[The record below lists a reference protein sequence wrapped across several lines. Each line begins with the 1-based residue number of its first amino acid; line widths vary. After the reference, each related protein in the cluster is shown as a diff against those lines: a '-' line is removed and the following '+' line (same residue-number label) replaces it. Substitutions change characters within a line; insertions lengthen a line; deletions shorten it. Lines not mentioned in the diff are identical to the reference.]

1 MISFADNEDIKGLGR
16 RTAFQY
22 YLTALTV
29 IFIIFFFFDL
39 TIDLITPLWLS
50 AIMPFL
56 FIIPLILLKKGIKL
70 SYLITSNI
78 IELMLIF
85 QLLLILNPKHYYVL
99 IYWIGLIPLL
109 VMSMVKP
116 RAAKAWGVFVLLF
129 ILINGI
135 YILLKFPSYEFTL
148 YPKKY
153 LAAGFVFWMITFA
166 IVSII
171 NLIQERNRNLLAIK
185 NKELS
190 NLKFQI
196 ENKNE
201 ELSLQNKKI
210 SEINDKLRHLNENLE
225 VRITE
230 RTQDI
235 EQRNIQL
242 SEYAFINSHLLRA
255 PVARIIG
262 LLNLFSKTKSESK
275 RAEILEHLK
284 QSGSDLDDVV
294 SKINLALD
302 EENKLERGIL

>member
-1 MISFADNEDIKGLGR
+1 MIVFTDNEDIKGVGR

-56 FIIPLILLKKGIKL
+56 FIIPLILLRKGVKL
-70 SYLITSNI
+70 SYLITTNI
-78 IELMLIF
+78 LELMLIF
-85 QLLLILNPKHYYVL
+85 QLLLVLNPKHYYVL

-109 VMSMVKP
+109 LISMVKP
-116 RAAKAWGVFVLLF
+116 KAAKVWGVFVLLF
-129 ILINGI
+129 IVINGI
-135 YILLKFPSYEFTL
+135 YILLKFPSYELTL

-153 LAAGFVFWMITFA
+153 LAAGFVFWMIAFA
-166 IVSII
+166 IIFII
-171 NLIQERNRNLLAIK
+171 NLIQERNSNLLAIK

-190 NLKFQI
+190 KLKYQI

-201 ELSLQNKKI
+201 ELNLQNKKI
-210 SEINDKLRHLNENLE
+210 NEINDKLSRLNENLE
-225 VRITE
+225 VRIAE
-230 RTQDI
+230 RIQDL

-242 SEYAFINSHLLRA
+242 TEYAFINSHLLRA

-262 LLNLFSKTKSESK
+262 LINLFGKTKIESK
-275 RAEILEHLK
+275 RAEILERLNK
-284 QSGSDLDDVV
+284 SGSDLDEVV

-302 EENKLERGIL
+302 EDNKLKRGKL

>member
-70 SYLITSNI
+70 SYLITANI

>member
-16 RTAFQY
+16 RTAFEY

-70 SYLITSNI
+70 SYLITANI

-116 RAAKAWGVFVLLF
+116 RAAKVWGIFVLLF
-129 ILINGI
+129 ILVNGI

-275 RAEILEHLK
+275 RDEIMEHLK